1 MNFALIKA
9 IFLKDILNQY
19 RSKETFNSVIF
30 FSLLVITIGS
40 FALEPGSQ
48 ASIEIASGILWI
60 SYVFSSVIILNH
72 SFLIEKEEDV
82 IQGLIIIPNNNINI
96 FLGKYLTNFVYTLFI
111 EIIILASF
119 IILFNI
125 SIKKDILILLVYIVL
140 VDIGF
145 VCIGSLF
152 ASMLINSKVR
162 EMLLPIL
169 LFPIIIP
176 LIIGA
181 VKSTTFILHGTSFKY
196 YFPYL
201 MLIILFD
208 VVYLISSII
217 LSDYALGD

>member
-9 IFLKDILNQY
+9 IFIKDIINEY

-60 SYVFSSVIILNH
+60 SYVFSSIIILNH
-72 SFLIEKEEDV
+72 SFLIEKDENV
-82 IQGLIIIPNNNINI
+82 IQGLIIIPNNKINI
-96 FLGKYLTNFVYTLFI
+96 FLGKYLTNFVYILFI

-125 SIKKDILILLVYIVL
+125 SLKKNILILLVYIVL
-140 VDIGF
+140 VDVGF
-145 VCIGSLF
+145 VGIGSLF

-162 EMLLPIL
+162 ELLLPIL
-169 LFPIIIP
+169 VFPIIIP

-181 VKSTTFILHGTSFKY
+181 VKSTTFLLQETSYKY

-208 VVYLISSII
+208 LVYLISSII
-217 LSDYALGD
+217 LSDYAIGE